1 MHKGGIF
8 VKLELQKALV
18 KGIVWGNKTELLKDS
33 TLQINK
39 NELLEFVSDVE
50 NFSAIDADL
59 ARPGEKVRIVP
70 VKDVIQPRYKIEGKG
85 QVFPGMISDVE
96 TVGEGKTFV
105 LEGAA
110 VVTCGKI
117 INFQEGI
124 IDMSGEGANYTPFS
138 KTMNMVLVVERKEG
152 LENHAYE
159 EACRMAGFKA
169 ALYLAK
175 KAYESGAK
183 ADSIETYEMPS
194 LSERL
199 SEHPQLPKVAYLYML
214 QTQGL
219 LHDSYVYGVD
229 VKNIIPTLIS
239 PTEIMDGA
247 IVSGNCVSACDKN
260 STYTHQ
266 NNPVINKLYE
276 HHGKDLN
283 FVGVIITNENV
294 TLADKRRSSSYA
306 VKLATMIGVDGLII
320 SEEGFG
326 NPDADLIM
334 NCTKAEKVGIKTV
347 LITDEYA
354 GRDGASQSL
363 ADAAPEADAVVTAG
377 NANEIVVLP
386 KMDKIIGFTEYV
398 DIIAGGFDG
407 SLRPDGTIEVELQAI
422 TGSTSELGFTNIGA
436 KSW

>member
-1 MHKGGIF
+1 M
-8 VKLELQKALV
+8 KLELQKALV

-199 SEHPQLPKVAYLYML
+199 SEHPQLPRVAYLYML

-219 LHDSYVYGVD
+219 LHDSYVYGID

-247 IVSGNCVSACDKN
+247 VVSGNCVSACDKN

>member
-1 MHKGGIF
+1 M
-8 VKLELQKALV
+8 KLELQKALV

-124 IDMSGEGANYTPFS
+124 IDMSGEGAKYTPFS
-138 KTMNMVLVVERKEG
+138 KTMKMVLVVERKEG

>member
-1 MHKGGIF
+1 

-199 SEHPQLPKVAYLYML
+199 SEHPQLPRVAYLYML

-219 LHDSYVYGVD
+219 LHDSYVYGID

-247 IVSGNCVSACDKN
+247 VVSGNCVSACDKN

-334 NCTKAEKVGIKTV
+334 NCTKAEKAGIKTV

>member
-1 MHKGGIF
+1 M
-8 VKLELQKALV
+8 KLELQKALV

-199 SEHPQLPKVAYLYML
+199 SEHPQLPRVAYLYML

-247 IVSGNCVSACDKN
+247 VVSGNCVSACDKN

-334 NCTKAEKVGIKTV
+334 NCTKAEKAGIKTV

>member
-124 IDMSGEGANYTPFS
+124 IDMSGEGAKYTPFS

-219 LHDSYVYGVD
+219 LHDSYVYGID

>member
-1 MHKGGIF
+1 M
-8 VKLELQKALV
+8 KLELQKALV

-124 IDMSGEGANYTPFS
+124 IDMSGEGAKYTPFS

-219 LHDSYVYGVD
+219 LHDSYVYGID

-247 IVSGNCVSACDKN
+247 VVSGNCVSACDKN

-334 NCTKAEKVGIKTV
+334 NCTKAEKAGIKTV

>member
-1 MHKGGIF
+1 M
-8 VKLELQKALV
+8 KLELQKALV

-124 IDMSGEGANYTPFS
+124 IDMSGEGAKYTPFS

-199 SEHPQLPKVAYLYML
+199 SEHPQLPRVAYLYML

-219 LHDSYVYGVD
+219 LHDSYVYGID

-247 IVSGNCVSACDKN
+247 VVSGNCVSACDKN

-334 NCTKAEKVGIKTV
+334 NCTKAEKAGIKTV